1 MLLFISKIVR
11 IIKKEFIPT
20 TCYAYQ
26 WLPHSLPHS
35 CDCSVFCKFP
45 PKGNTPIPIV
55 AYNTNPNN
63 INCRVV

>member
-26 WLPHSLPHS
+26 WLPYSLPHS
-35 CDCSVFCKFP
+35 CDCSDVCKFP
-45 PKGNTPIPIV
+45 PKGDYPDS
-55 AYNTNPNN
+55 Y
-63 INCRVV
+63 CGL